1 MTMSM
6 FDFQQACDPFF
17 CDQVT
22 ARGNRDGRDFEF
34 QTVAC
39 STSADLLDPDTG
51 APCGD
56 RSWTV
61 VIRFD
66 DWQESTDPRVS
77 DTIEIDGGTRTR
89 VANVAKNIT
98 DREWILNCSER
109 NREVRRGLG
118 C

>member
-1 MTMSM
+1 MSM
-6 FDFQQACDPFF
+6 FDFQKACDPFF
-17 CDQVT
+17 CDRVT
-22 ARGNRDGRDFEF
+22 VRGNRNGREF
-34 QTVAC
+34 SFSAAAC
-39 STSADLLDPDTG
+39 STSADVLDADTG

-66 DWQESTDPRVS
+66 GWQESTDPSVS
-77 DTIEIDGGTRTR
+77 DVIEINGETVAR
-89 VANVAKNIT
+89 VASVAKNIT